1 MGVQIPRPP
10 PIMVPKILITT
21 ENLGLK
27 PSKKGKVR
35 DIFLNLDKLIL
46 IATDRISAFDVILP
60 NPIPYKGI
68 VLTQLTKFWN
78 EYLKAIIETHIITFS
93 LEGLPEEFKKYQDI
107 LELRTMVC
115 KRAKVI
121 PVECIVRGYLS
132 GGGLKEYRKYGSI
145 CGVKLPSKLR
155 EADKLPEAIFTPST
169 KSDVGHDE
177 NISWEKIIDLLGRDT
192 SETLKEKSLQLY
204 DKARD
209 YAEIKGIIIAD
220 TKFEFG
226 IDEESGKIILI
237 DEILTPDSSR
247 FWPQDGYQPGKP
259 QPSFDKQFV
268 RDYLESINW
277 DKQPPAPELPEVVIN
292 VTSKKYLRIY
302 ELLTGNSL

>member
-1 MGVQIPRPP
+1 
-10 PIMVPKILITT
+10 
-21 ENLGLK
+21 
-27 PSKKGKVR
+27 
-35 DIFLNLDKLIL
+35 
-46 IATDRISAFDVILP
+46 
-60 NPIPYKGI
+60 
-68 VLTQLTKFWN
+68 
-78 EYLKAIIETHIITFS
+78 
-93 LEGLPEEFKKYQDI
+93 
-107 LELRTMVC
+107 MVC